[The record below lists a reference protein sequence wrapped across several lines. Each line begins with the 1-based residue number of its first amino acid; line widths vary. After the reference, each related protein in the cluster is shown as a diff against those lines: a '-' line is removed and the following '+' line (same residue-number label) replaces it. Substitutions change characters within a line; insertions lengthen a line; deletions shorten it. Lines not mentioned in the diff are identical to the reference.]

1 MNSYFYE
8 WKKIMLGESEWAILE
23 RTCASWNRSSN
34 TLRQKGNKEVSL
46 QLSEAQATFVR
57 EELKLPIYAI
67 LYEIQTMPIE
77 SVTSAA
83 GILQELHRSYKRGE
97 KTIRKPIHGKDFNA
111 LESAG
116 AEFRAVRYRVVLARG

>member
-1 MNSYFYE
+1 MSNSG
-8 WKKIMLGESEWAILE
+8 KNMRKLE
-23 RTCASWNRSSN
+23 QKFN

>member
-1 MNSYFYE
+1 MSNSG
-8 WKKIMLGESEWAILE
+8 KTMRKLE
-23 RTCASWNRSSN
+23 QKFN

-111 LESAG
+111 LENAG